1 MAMDRVA
8 LVAWC
13 WFVFWTGLGV
23 ILGKLLEAPGT
34 GTLLGFFFALF
45 STFAWPWIMPEAI
58 NKWMNS
64 DRRDAWRMSRRS
76 RG

>member
-8 LVAWC
+8 LVAC
-13 WFVFWTGLGV
+13 LWFVFWTAWGM
-23 ILGKLLEAPGT
+23 ILGDLSGTPGT

-45 STFAWPWIMPEAI
+45 STFAWPWIMPEALNI
-58 NKWMNS
+58 WMNHEL
-64 DRRDAWRMSRRS
+64 RDEWRMSRRT